1 MLACFA
7 CGPVC
12 RFTTSLSAVLS
23 YTLGSEPPPL
33 LAFGLSA
40 CYSWPMK
47 VLLTGGAGYIGSVTT
62 RLLLEA
68 RHDVTVLDNLSYG
81 HKAAV
86 SPGARLVTG
95 DIGDAALL
103 DRLFKETKFDCVM
116 HFAGLIRVP
125 ESVEKPDLYF
135 ENNVGR
141 SLVLLNAVWKHDVR
155 RFVFSS
161 SAAVYGSPDKVPV
174 TESAPLVPTSPYGD
188 TKRVFEELLV
198 SYERA
203 CCLRY
208 AALRYFN
215 VAGAY
220 ADLGEDHRPETH
232 LIPLILKTAIQPGC
246 TFQIYGDD
254 YPTRDGTC
262 VRDYIHIY
270 DLARAHLLAME
281 ALKDRSV
288 VYNLGSERG
297 YTNREVFAA
306 AEKVTGAQICLEIA
320 GRRPG
325 DPPELVASSER
336 IRRELGWRPE
346 KNLEQMLADAW
357 EWHQAFPNGY
367 AD

>member
-1 MLACFA
+1 
-7 CGPVC
+7 
-12 RFTTSLSAVLS
+12 
-23 YTLGSEPPPL
+23 
-33 LAFGLSA
+33 
-40 CYSWPMK
+40 MK

-68 RHDVTVLDNLSYG
+68 GHEVTVFDNFSYG

-86 SPGARLVTG
+86 PPGARLITG
-95 DIGDAALL
+95 DTGDAALL
-103 DRLFKETKFDCVM
+103 DRLFNETRFDCVM

-125 ESVEKPDLYF
+125 ESVEKPNLYF
-135 ENNVGR
+135 ENNVGK
-141 SLVLLNAVWKHDVR
+141 SLILLNAVYRYDVR

-188 TKRVFEELLV
+188 TKRVVEELLV

-203 CCLRY
+203 CCMRF
-208 AALRYFN
+208 ATLRYFN

-220 ADLGEDHRPETH
+220 AGLGEDHRPETH
-232 LIPLILKTAIQPGC
+232 LIPLILKAALEPGC

-254 YPTRDGTC
+254 YATRDGTC
-262 VRDYIHIY
+262 VRDYIHVY

-281 ALKDRSV
+281 AIKDRSV

-297 YTNREVFAA
+297 YTNKEVFTAA
-306 AEKVTGAQICLEIA
+306 RKVTGENICVEI
-320 GRRPG
+320 GDRRAG
-325 DPPELVASSER
+325 DPPALVASSER
-336 IRRELGWRPE
+336 IRKELGWRPE

-357 EWHQAFPNGY
+357 EWHREHRSGY
-367 AD
+367 PE